1 VRSLAEPGQPA
12 EVLLRV
18 AEREAADVITVGSRG
33 LGGTARQLGSTSD
46 AVVRESP
53 IPVVVVPSHP

>member
-1 VRSLAEPGQPA
+1 
-12 EVLLRV
+12 V